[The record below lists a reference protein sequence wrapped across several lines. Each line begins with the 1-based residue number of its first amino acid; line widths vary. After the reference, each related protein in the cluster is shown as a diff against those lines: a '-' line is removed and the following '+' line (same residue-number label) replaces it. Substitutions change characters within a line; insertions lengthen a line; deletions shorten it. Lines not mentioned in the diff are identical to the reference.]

1 VVGLS
6 SKTLSIRVRTLVSHI
21 FSGTFSEKIR
31 IHACVLCGASKD
43 VHVCV
48 DCVPPSE
55 TVEPPS
61 LFFVCVWTRTC
72 VWCECG
78 MCELY
83 VFKLYPIKKMCTI
96 RVRFLYGDYYCEL
109 RAEVFLQQ
117 D

>member
-1 VVGLS
+1 VFTS
-6 SKTLSIRVRTLVSHI
+6 
-21 FSGTFSEKIR
+21 FSEIFSEKIR
-31 IHACVLCGASKD
+31 VHSCVLCGASED

-61 LFFVCVWTRTC
+61 LFFVCVQPRTC
-72 VWCECG
+72 MLYECG
-78 MCELY
+78 IYELCA
-83 VFKLYPIKKMCTI
+83 FKLYPIKKMCTI
-96 RVRFLYGDYYCEL
+96 RVIFLYGDNYCEL